1 MRHPLFRRL
10 RAAVLL
16 VPALCMATAAQAQ
29 WASLRGRVTDGTDAQ
44 PLAGA
49 GVFLTGAAG
58 ERLGT
63 ATDAGGFFTLTGIR
77 PGRYALTAS
86 FLGYMPFTD
95 TLTFTFAEERTL
107 DIRLTAD
114 EAEMEEI
121 VVESERRPDRRM
133 AGLTTIAPSALAR
146 TPMPDV
152 TYDLAG
158 YLLTLPGFVAP
169 GDRGGQLFVRG
180 GTPTQNLVLL
190 DGMPVYQP
198 FHIVGFFSA
207 FPADLLAHADVYAG
221 GFGARYGGRISS
233 VIDVTTRNGDKR
245 RVVGAASIAPFL
257 SSLRVEIPVVRNK
270 VSVLAS
276 VRESVIER
284 LSGGLLGREL
294 PFRFG
299 DRFVKFH
306 AFLSPT
312 SSFAATALR
321 TFDEGNVAG
330 TEGDADRRFS
340 TWRNEAYGG
349 RYTYLPTEAAVMTQ
363 AAVYV
368 SRLESRYRLTADDE
382 RRADVDGFNAELTFR
397 YLLGDAQL
405 HFGIFGNTT
414 RFHFERNGRPR
425 TGNAN
430 VTSGGGFFEGRFDL
444 GRRLRLTPGLRLQSF
459 SNGVRTA
466 LDPRLRARW
475 LPRGPASKTEVTIAW
490 GLYHQQ
496 IIGLNNEQ
504 DVTDV
509 FTVWAAAPERRPLPR
524 AMHLIAGVRR
534 RLLPWIELAV
544 EGYFKRLKNVSF
556 PRFSN
561 AVADDVERFLR
572 VKGEARGLDLRLEM
586 NRPAF
591 FARVSYSLGAVTYEP
606 PAFDADFPERFSP
619 PHDRRHQVNVLVA
632 LARGP
637 YRLSLAWQFGSGL
650 PFTRINGY
658 YETLALAD
666 PDDDAFRTRSGETF
680 VSRGPAYRGRLP
692 AYHRLDVSARR
703 VFTFERVVVT
713 LQAGVVNAYD
723 RANIFQYNFFTGER
737 VNQLPLIPSA
747 GLKVE
752 MR

>member
-1 MRHPLFRRL
+1 MIHPLFRRFC
-10 RAAVLL
+10 AAALL
-16 VPALCMATAAQAQ
+16 SLCMATAARAQ
-29 WASLRGRVTDGTDAQ
+29 WASVRGHVADAADGQ

-49 GVFLTGAAG
+49 SVVLTGEAG

-63 ATDAGGFFTLTGIR
+63 ATDADGFFALTGIR
-77 PGRYALTAS
+77 PGRYVLSAS
-86 FLGYMPFTD
+86 FLGYAPFSD
-95 TLTFTFAEERTL
+95 TLAFTFAEERTL
-107 DIRLTAD
+107 DIALTPD
-114 EAEMEEI
+114 EREMEEI
-121 VVESERRPDRRM
+121 VVETERRPDRRM
-133 AGLTTIAPSALAR
+133 AGLTAVAPSALAR

-207 FPADLLAHADVYAG
+207 FPADLLAYADVYAG

-245 RVVGAASIAPFL
+245 RVTGAASIAPFL

-284 LSGGLLGREL
+284 LSDRLLGREL

-299 DRFVKFH
+299 DRFVKLH

-312 SSFAATALR
+312 SSFSATALR
-321 TFDEGNVAG
+321 TFDEGNVAA

-349 RYTYLPTEAAVMTQ
+349 RYTFLPPEAAVMTQ
-363 AAVYV
+363 VAVYV
-368 SRLESRYRLTADDE
+368 SRLESRYRLTDDDE
-382 RRADVDGFNAELTFR
+382 RRAEVGGFNAELTFH
-397 YLLGDAQL
+397 YLFDDARL
-405 HFGIFGNTT
+405 DFGIFGGST
-414 RFHFERNGRPR
+414 RFTFERNGTPR

-430 VTSGGGFFEGRFDL
+430 VTSGGGFFEARLDL
-444 GRRLRLTPGLRLQSF
+444 GRQLQLTPGLRLHSF

-466 LDPRLRARW
+466 LDPRFRARW
-475 LPRGPASKTEVTIAW
+475 LPHGPASKTEFTAAW

-524 AMHLIAGVRR
+524 AMHLIAGIRR
-534 RLLPWIELAV
+534 RLSPWIELSA
-544 EGYFKRLKNVSF
+544 EGYLKRLANISF

-561 AVADDVERFLR
+561 ALSDDVERFLR

-591 FARVSYSLGAVTYEP
+591 FARLDYSLGAVTYEP
-606 PAFDADFPERFSP
+606 SAPDADFGDRFSP
-619 PHDRRHQVNVLVA
+619 PHDRRHQLNVLVA

-658 YETLALAD
+658 YDRLSLTD
-666 PDDDAFRTRSGETF
+666 PNDDAFHTASGETF

-713 LQAGVVNAYD
+713 LQAGVVNVYD

-752 MR
+752 VR